1 MNPEPIRIAMWSGPR
16 NISTAMMRAWENRG
30 DTAVTDEPLYAHY
43 LLATGAPH
51 AMREAVIAS
60 QEKDWRRVVKTLC
73 GPVPGGKAVWYQ
85 KHMTQHVTPD
95 MELDWLDGLSNAF
108 LIRDPDEVVASF
120 ARRRDEPA
128 VWELGFEMQARL
140 FDAVAERTGEAPPV
154 LDARDVL
161 EDPEK
166 TLRTLCTA
174 VGVPFTE
181 RMLSWPAG
189 SRESDGVWA
198 EHWYDAVR
206 KSTGFAPYTPRDVTL
221 PDELRRLADACRPHY
236 ERLYRYR
243 SIA

>member
-1 MNPEPIRIAMWSGPR
+1 MWSGPR
-16 NISTAMMRAWENRG
+16 NISTAMMRAWENRA

-43 LLATGAPH
+43 LLTTKAPH

-60 QEKDWRRVVKTLC
+60 QDNDWRRVVEALC

-95 MELDWLDGLSNAF
+95 MALDWLGGLTNAF

-120 ARRRDEPA
+120 ARRREEPA
-128 VWELGFEMQARL
+128 LWELGFEMQARL
-140 FDAVAERTGEAPPV
+140 FDEVVEQTGATPPV

-166 TLRTLCTA
+166 SLRALCSA
-174 VGVPFTE
+174 VGVPFSE
-181 RMLSWPAG
+181 RMLHWPPGPRA
-189 SRESDGVWA
+189 SDGVWA

-206 KSTGFAPYTPRDVTL
+206 ASTGFAPYRPRNVSL
-221 PDELRRLADACRPHY
+221 PRELQCLADAGRPHY

-243 SIA
+243 TLA

>member
-1 MNPEPIRIAMWSGPR
+1 MWSGPR
-16 NISTAMMRAWENRG
+16 NISTAMMRAWENRA

-43 LLATGAPH
+43 LLTTKAPH
-51 AMREAVIAS
+51 AMRDAVIAS
-60 QEKDWRRVVKTLC
+60 QETDWRRVVQALC

-95 MELDWLDGLSNAF
+95 MELDWLGGLTNAF

-120 ARRRDEPA
+120 ARRREEPA
-128 VWELGFEMQARL
+128 LWELGFEMQARL
-140 FDAVAERTGEAPPV
+140 FDEVAELTGTAPPV

-166 TLRTLCTA
+166 SLRALCSA
-174 VGVPFTE
+174 VGVPFSE
-181 RMLSWPAG
+181 RMLHWPPGPRA
-189 SRESDGVWA
+189 SDGVWA

-206 KSTGFAPYTPRDVTL
+206 ASTGFAPYRPRDVSL
-221 PDELRRLADACRPHY
+221 PGELQRLADAGRPHY

-243 SIA
+243 TRA

>member
-1 MNPEPIRIAMWSGPR
+1 MWSGPR

-30 DTAVTDEPLYAHY
+30 DTVVTDEPLYAHY

-60 QEKDWRRVVKTLC
+60 QENDWRRVVKTLC
-73 GPVPGGKAVWYQ
+73 GSVPEGKAVWYQ

-95 MELDWLDGLSNAF
+95 MELDWLGGLTNAF

-128 VWELGFEMQARL
+128 LWELGFEMQARL
-140 FDAVAERTGEAPPV
+140 FDAVVELTGEAPPV

-161 EDPEK
+161 EDPERA
-166 TLRTLCTA
+166 LRTLCTA
-174 VGVPFTE
+174 VGVPFSE
-181 RMLSWPAG
+181 RMLTWPPGPRA
-189 SRESDGVWA
+189 SDGVWA
-198 EHWYDAVR
+198 EHRYDAVR
-206 KSTGFAPYTPRDVTL
+206 ASTGFAPYRARDVSL
-221 PDELRRLADACRPHY
+221 SGELQRLADACRPHY

>member
-1 MNPEPIRIAMWSGPR
+1 MWSGPR

-30 DTAVTDEPLYAHY
+30 DTTVTDEPLYAHY

-60 QEKDWRRVVKTLC
+60 QENDWRRVVQTLC

-95 MELDWLDGLSNAF
+95 MKLDWLGGLSNAF

-128 VWELGFEMQARL
+128 LWELGFEMQAKI
-140 FDAVAERTGEAPPV
+140 FDTVTGLTGEVPPV

-166 TLRTLCTA
+166 MLRSLCEV
-174 VGVPFTE
+174 VGIPFSE
-181 RMLSWPAG
+181 RMLHWPPG
-189 SRESDGVWA
+189 SRESSPGS
-198 EHWYDAVR
+198 AVR
-206 KSTGFAPYTPRDVTL
+206 C
-221 PDELRRLADACRPHY
+221 AD
-236 ERLYRYR
+236 
-243 SIA
+243 